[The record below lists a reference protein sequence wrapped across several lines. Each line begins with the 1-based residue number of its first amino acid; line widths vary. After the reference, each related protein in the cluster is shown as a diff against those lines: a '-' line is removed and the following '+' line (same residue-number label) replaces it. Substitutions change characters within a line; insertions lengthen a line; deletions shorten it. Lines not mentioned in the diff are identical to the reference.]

1 MDRVR
6 NKLWRAVGVAV
17 RLIAAVVRALARP
30 EETCVVSEAEVER
43 EETIETGIALAATEA
58 VSVGRAELRRSD
70 FKEKR
75 DERSERS
82 ERDDRRRGDERR
94 RDDDR
99 GDRRERD
106 GRRRT
111 RSRTPEEAVP
121 VDLTSIAGIDD
132 EVAKMMG
139 FGGFDTTK
147 NKKVDGNDVG
157 EVKINKQRR
166 YRQYMNR
173 KGGFNRP
180 LDWIA

>member
-1 MDRVR
+1 
-6 NKLWRAVGVAV
+6 WRAAGVAV
-17 RLIAAVVRALARP
+17 RLTAVVVRARARP
-30 EETCVVSEAEVER
+30 DETRVVSGAEAATEETD
-43 EETIETGIALAATEA
+43 ETLAAPAATEA
-58 VSVGRAELRRSD
+58 ASVAGAELRRSE

-75 DERSERS
+75 DERSER
-82 ERDDRRRGDERR
+82 ERDDRRRDDKSDR
-94 RDDDR
+94 RDRD
-99 GDRRERD
+99 RD
-106 GRRRT
+106 GKRRS
-111 RSRTPEEAVP
+111 RSRTPEEAAP
-121 VDLTSIAGIDD
+121 VDLSSIAGIDD